1 MGATGAVLESPHV
14 AEKKTRGGA
23 RPGAGRPKTSQRDDV
38 VVRMAAD
45 IVTHAR
51 YVADRRKISLAEY
64 LDGFRAAVM
73 KDFRDESA
81 RAAGGN

>member
-1 MGATGAVLESPHV
+1 MRTTGAVLELPHV

-23 RPGAGRPKTSQRDDV
+23 RPGAGRPKTSDRDDV

-51 YVADRRKISLAEY
+51 YVADRRKLSLAEY
-64 LDGFRAAVM
+64 FDEFRSKVM

-81 RAAGGN
+81 KAAGEN